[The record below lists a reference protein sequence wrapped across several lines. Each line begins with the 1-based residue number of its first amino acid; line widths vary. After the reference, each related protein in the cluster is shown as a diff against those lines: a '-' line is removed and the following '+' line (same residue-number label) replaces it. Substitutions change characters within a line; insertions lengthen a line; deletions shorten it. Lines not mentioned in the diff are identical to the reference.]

1 MMKKTT
7 AAILYIGSLV
17 ALVLVMW
24 LVFKA
29 GKGLEPQGTGSAGYL
44 LLQTVQG
51 QAADSIFS
59 HPLPVFILQLMLI
72 IAASQ
77 LCGHLFKKIGQPSVM
92 GEIVA
97 GILLGPSLMGTLL
110 PGFSAF
116 VFPASSLGNLQML
129 SQVGLILFMFVI
141 GMELDTQMLRQK
153 ARAAILISHF
163 SIVIPFILGLILSY
177 FLYAEYAPEGIPFYA
192 FALFTGI
199 ALSITA
205 FPVLARIIRERGL
218 SGTKLG
224 TMAITAAAAGDVAAW
239 CILAFIVAIV
249 KAGSISSSIYT
260 IIAAVVYVAV
270 MLLVVSPLLK
280 RIAGL
285 RSDHNILKRSSMA
298 IIFVVLLVSSY
309 CCEVIGIH
317 ALFGAFLAG
326 VIMPAEWN
334 FRKLLIDKIE
344 DVALV
349 LLLPLFFVFTG
360 LRTQVGLLS
369 DTSLWTTCLLIIL
382 VAVVGK
388 FGGSA
393 IAARMTGET
402 VQDSLSIGALMN
414 TRGLVELVVLNI
426 GYDLHI
432 ITPQM
437 FTMMVIMALVTT
449 FMTNPAINVINKL
462 FSEKVNGS

>member
-1 MMKKTT
+1 MKKIT
-7 AAILYIGSLV
+7 AAILYIGSLG
-17 ALVLVMW
+17 ALALVMW
-24 LVFKA
+24 LVFRA
-29 GKGLEPQGTGSAGYL
+29 GKDLEPVNSAVAHL
-44 LLQTVQG
+44 LSHKQLLDGVE
-51 QAADSIFS
+51 SIFS

-77 LCGHLFKKIGQPSVM
+77 LCGYLFKKIGQPSVM

-97 GILLGPSLMGTLL
+97 GILLGPSLMGSLL

-163 SIVIPFILGLILSY
+163 SIVIPFILGLVLSY
-177 FLYAEYAPEGIPFYA
+177 FLYAAYAPEGIPFYA
-192 FALFTGI
+192 FSLFIGI

-205 FPVLARIIRERGL
+205 FPVLARIIKERGL

-249 KAGSISSSIYT
+249 KAGSISSSVYT
-260 IIAAVVYVAV
+260 IIAAVVYVVV
-270 MLLVVSPLLK
+270 MLFVVRPLLK
-280 RIAGL
+280 KIAGL

-369 DTSLWTTCLLIIL
+369 DPSLWGTCLLIIL

-393 IAARMTGET
+393 VAARMTGESLR
-402 VQDSLSIGALMN
+402 DSLSIGALMN

-449 FMTNPAINVINKL
+449 FMTNPSLNIINRVFDK
-462 FSEKVNGS
+462 G

>member
-1 MMKKTT
+1 MKKTT